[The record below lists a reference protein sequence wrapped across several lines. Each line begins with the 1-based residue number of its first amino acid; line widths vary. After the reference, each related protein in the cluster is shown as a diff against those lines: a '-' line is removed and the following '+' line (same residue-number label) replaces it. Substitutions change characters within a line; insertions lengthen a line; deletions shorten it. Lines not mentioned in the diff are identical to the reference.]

1 LCAHNGKEFDFPFIA
16 RRTLINGLKLPV
28 LLDIAGKTPWEVNHL
43 DTMEL
48 WKFGDY
54 KHYTSIKLLAALFN
68 IPTPKDDIDRSQV
81 AGVYWNDKDLERIK
95 KYCQK
100 DTLTV
105 AQLILKYKGEELILE
120 NNIEFV

>member
-1 LCAHNGKEFDFPFIA
+1 
-16 RRTLINGLKLPV
+16 
-28 LLDIAGKTPWEVNHL
+28 
-43 DTMEL
+43 M
-48 WKFGDY
+48 
-54 KHYTSIKLLAALFN
+54 AALFN